1 MCNKVGCLRFLS
13 PGIPVPRQLLPQDG
27 WLQDRTSVTARVHV
41 FRHLFKVCDHDHESS
56 TKMGLK
62 QSIRIEKADLGS
74 WVDKLE
80 DSGLRV
86 RQDDPGVIEAVYTV
100 EEGDRFL
107 RVLFTNRTE
116 EEHAVLTI
124 LSHERDCSIALAERI
139 SAAVSDL

>member
-1 MCNKVGCLRFLS
+1 
-13 PGIPVPRQLLPQDG
+13 
-27 WLQDRTSVTARVHV
+27 
-41 FRHLFKVCDHDHESS
+41 
-56 TKMGLK
+56 MGLK